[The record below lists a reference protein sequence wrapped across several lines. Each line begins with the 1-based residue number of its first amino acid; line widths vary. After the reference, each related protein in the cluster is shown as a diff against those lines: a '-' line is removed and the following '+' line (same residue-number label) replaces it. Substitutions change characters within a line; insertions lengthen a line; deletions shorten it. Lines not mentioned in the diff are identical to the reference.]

1 MAENKSFYRRAMDY
15 LQAPPQK
22 VIEEQKGSFLNQTNY
37 SLDGQIYGYNSTSG
51 FVPDKLLKEIG
62 DGTGNSAVIACLN
75 VLSTSFAEPRLKVYR
90 EIGDN
95 DYEAID
101 NHPVTQL
108 FTRPNP
114 YTSGSLLAH
123 YIVLALNAEGDAYLL
138 KSRNRQGRVVE
149 LVPLIP
155 QFVKPRGN
163 EKELIT
169 HYEYYQKS
177 PDSVSANEFVV
188 LPKTEVV
195 HIRQGVNPNN
205 HRKGFAPLKGVLR
218 EIMGDEAAGQYAAA
232 LLHNMAVP
240 GVVLSPKDDS
250 MGGPSQEEA
259 ESIAQIYKQ
268 KFGGSNRG
276 APMILTGAMDVK
288 VVSWSPEQMNLN
300 QLRRLPEERVSA
312 VLGVPAILAGLGAG
326 LEAATYNNTRELR
339 EFFTEQK
346 LIPLWQTVSNEITAQ
361 LLQSDFTAD
370 NKITCRYDLNEVRA
384 LDVDKGEVFKRMQT
398 GVTGGWITVAE
409 ARKAVGLEYGDEHD
423 VFLRPL
429 NLEPTTPGDY
439 KKPTLLEEPKPEPED
454 EMGE

>member
-1 MAENKSFYRRAMDY
+1 MAEKSFYRRAMDY
-15 LQAPPQK
+15 LQAPPQRN
-22 VIEEQKGSFLNQTNY
+22 IEKKGSFLNQTNY

-95 DYEAID
+95 DFEAVD

-163 EKELIT
+163 EKQLIT
-169 HYEYYQKS
+169 HYEYFQKS
-177 PDSVSANEFVV
+177 PDSANANEFVV
-188 LPKTEVV
+188 LPKSEVV

-218 EIMGDEAAGQYAAA
+218 EILGDEAAGQYAAA

-346 LIPLWQTVSNEITAQ
+346 LIPLWQTVANEITAQ
-361 LLQSDFTAD
+361 LLQSDFTGD
-370 NKITCRYDLNEVRA
+370 NKISCKYDLNEVRA

-409 ARKAVGLEYGDEHD
+409 ARKAVGLEYEPEHE

-439 KKPTLLEEPKPEPED
+439 NKPTLLEEPKPEPED
-454 EMGE
+454 